1 LPVVVCKW
9 VMAIDVRQSVVAE
22 VAAELRL
29 KMGAVSVARSCL
41 CPVPCHLIS
50 HDTVLLSIIMD
61 LMIYIYVLSVW

>member
-1 LPVVVCKW
+1 MQVVMV
-9 VMAIDVRQSVVAE
+9 IDARQSVVAE

-41 CPVPCHLIS
+41 CCVPVPCHLIS